1 MRYSKKKYFIENDF
15 QKLLRSKQIYLF
27 SIFDDNQFNNQLEF
41 TGDHIINCGIF
52 IMKKTQLYI

>member
-27 SIFDDNQFNNQLEF
+27 SIFDDNQFNN
-41 TGDHIINCGIF
+41 
-52 IMKKTQLYI
+52 